1 MKQHMCLA
9 CSHHAIKGTYDHYYK
24 PRREDETAYFRPQQ
38 QCSCFL
44 VSQGVQ
50 HKCKFIGYLFG
61 AYARNSSRSQ
71 GYSDAP
77 NIESL
82 ALMEL
87 MEQKQ
92 QYV

>member
-1 MKQHMCLA
+1 MIIITNPEQRTKLL
-9 CSHHAIKGTYDHYYK
+9 
-24 PRREDETAYFRPQQ
+24 YFKPQQ

-71 GYSDAP
+71 GYSDDP

-87 MEQKQ
+87 MEQKN